1 MNTEKFKKEFCKV
14 AGCAAALILMM
25 LVSAAI
31 EGTVSVL
38 TAVLVGA
45 GCVYALNTVC
55 GILLPREA
63 QDAPVRAA
71 QRPVSVS
78 LRVVRGGRA
87 A

>member
-1 MNTEKFKKEFCKV
+1 MNTEKFKKEFCKAV
-14 AGCAAALILMM
+14 GCAAALILMM

-31 EGTVSVL
+31 EGTVPVL
-38 TAVLVGA
+38 TAALIGA

-63 QDAPVRAA
+63 QAAPVRTA

>member
-45 GCVYALNTVC
+45 GCVYALNAVC
-55 GILLPREA
+55 GILLSREA
-63 QDAPVRAA
+63 QAVPVRAA

>member
-55 GILLPREA
+55 GILLPR
-63 QDAPVRAA
+63 
-71 QRPVSVS
+71 
-78 LRVVRGGRA
+78 
-87 A
+87 

>member
-1 MNTEKFKKEFCKV
+1 MNTKKFKKEFCKAV
-14 AGCAAALILMM
+14 GCAAALILMM

-31 EGTVSVL
+31 EGTVPVF
-38 TAVLVGA
+38 TAVLIGA

-63 QDAPVRAA
+63 QAAPVRTA

>member
-45 GCVYALNTVC
+45 ACVYALNTVC
-55 GILLPREA
+55 GILLPHEA
-63 QDAPVRAA
+63 QAAPVRAA

>member
-55 GILLPREA
+55 GILLPHEA
-63 QDAPVRAA
+63 QAAPVRDA

>member
-63 QDAPVRAA
+63 QAAHVRAA

>member
-63 QDAPVRAA
+63 QAAPVCAA

>member
-1 MNTEKFKKEFCKV
+1 MNTEKFKKEFCKAV
-14 AGCAAALILMM
+14 GCAATLILMM
-25 LVSAAI
+25 LVSATI
-31 EGTVSVL
+31 EGTVPVL
-38 TAVLVGA
+38 TAVLIGA

-55 GILLPREA
+55 GILLPGKA
-63 QDAPVRAA
+63 QAAPVRTA

>member
-25 LVSAAI
+25 LVFAAI

-55 GILLPREA
+55 GILLPRVA
-63 QDAPVRAA
+63 QAAPVRAA
-71 QRPVSVS
+71 QRTVSVS

>member
-1 MNTEKFKKEFCKV
+1 MNTEKFKKEFCKAV
-14 AGCAAALILMM
+14 GCAAALILMM

-31 EGTVSVL
+31 EGTVPVFA
-38 TAVLVGA
+38 AVLIGA

-55 GILLPREA
+55 GILLPGKA
-63 QDAPVRAA
+63 QAAPVRTA
-71 QRPVSVS
+71 QHPVSVS

>member
-63 QDAPVRAA
+63 QAAPVRTA

>member
-1 MNTEKFKKEFCKV
+1 MNAEKFKKEFCKV

-25 LVSAAI
+25 LVFAAI

-63 QDAPVRAA
+63 QAAPVHAA
-71 QRPVSVS
+71 QRSVSVS

>member
-63 QDAPVRAA
+63 QAAPVRAA
-71 QRPVSVS
+71 QRPASVS

>member
-63 QDAPVRAA
+63 QTAPVRAA

>member
-1 MNTEKFKKEFCKV
+1 MNTEKFKKEFCKAV
-14 AGCAAALILMM
+14 GCAAALILMM

-31 EGTVSVL
+31 EGTVPVFA
-38 TAVLVGA
+38 AVLIGA

-55 GILLPREA
+55 GILLPGKA
-63 QDAPVRAA
+63 QAAPVRTA